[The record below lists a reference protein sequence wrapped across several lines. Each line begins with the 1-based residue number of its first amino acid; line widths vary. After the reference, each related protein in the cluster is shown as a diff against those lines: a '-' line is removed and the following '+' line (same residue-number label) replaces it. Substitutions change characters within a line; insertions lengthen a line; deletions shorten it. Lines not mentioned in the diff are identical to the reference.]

1 MKKICQGTYY
11 RYQMKQDERE
21 KLAEIVRKL
30 RGRRSKRVMAD
41 ILGVSHP
48 TITAWENCEVD
59 PEPENL
65 RKIAELRGQS
75 FNQLIA
81 DLQQP
86 TAIDPFEQLVAKLP
100 LQIKGM
106 SRSQLS
112 QLLQAIAE
120 GLAEEEKEG

>member
-1 MKKICQGTYY
+1 MTQE
-11 RYQMKQDERE
+11 ERE
-21 KLAEIVRKL
+21 KLAVIVRKL
-30 RGRRSKRVMAD
+30 RGRRSKRIMAE

-48 TITAWENCEVD
+48 TITAWENSEVD

-81 DLQQP
+81 DLQQSTP
-86 TAIDPFEQLVAKLP
+86 IDPFEELLAKLP

-120 GLAEEEKEG
+120 GLAQEKED

>member
-1 MKKICQGTYY
+1 
-11 RYQMKQDERE
+11 
-21 KLAEIVRKL
+21 
-30 RGRRSKRVMAD
+30 MAD